1 MLEQS
6 GVRPEHRVAPLELT
20 VTITQ
25 YQIVSGTNKT
35 IWVECSNLTRRVS
48 IFRISLEKSSDLL
61 LESLWIKIKFSSRRG
76 TSWTESDSLK
86 WQGSQCGNHLMK
98 FFEYLIRMKIVLNW
112 EVIRIPFQGKSK
124 SHCTFKRDTKN
135 FMLELENSLLIRY
148 RNRLKYLSSYISQII
163 SRIWWFVVRNE
174 LSSDVP
180 TISVHKLLFSLSQTE
195 HWATSGQQA
204 GEALF

>member
-1 MLEQS
+1 
-6 GVRPEHRVAPLELT
+6 
-20 VTITQ
+20 
-25 YQIVSGTNKT
+25 
-35 IWVECSNLTRRVS
+35 
-48 IFRISLEKSSDLL
+48 
-61 LESLWIKIKFSSRRG
+61 
-76 TSWTESDSLK
+76 
-86 WQGSQCGNHLMK
+86 
-98 FFEYLIRMKIVLNW
+98 MKIVLNW

-148 RNRLKYLSSYISQII
+148 RNRLKYFSSYISQII

-180 TISVHKLLFSLSQTE
+180 TISVHKLFSLSQTE

-204 GEALF
+204 GETLFLILNLPAKTISSHLLFFVMILNIACKAKLNSYTEKARTWFCINIIFLAGYCGQWSGDWCVQRVSQQQQRITKSTATTTTYSNNKLSTLSIQWFW